1 MAGNSEGRRVQDKLR
16 RIKPP
21 GQGTMMQ
28 LRTKLSLFNLLSKVV
43 FAGMFLILM
52 PYIIQRIN
60 LRQVDNNLI
69 QKREQVIAQ
78 ISDIGIEPFIQSDSS
93 DAFGSYNILKEE
105 FISLERIDNVED
117 LNYIDVAP
125 RLIEGEEIEYRVLN
139 YSFVINDQKYLLE
152 IGKSLESIRYT
163 EKNTRRV
170 MWVFLIFIIILTFIT
185 DLEYTNLLLK
195 PLEKIKNKLKR
206 ISDPSHFDN
215 SRVKTST
222 YDFQR
227 LDSALNELMDHINA
241 LFKKEK
247 EITVN
252 ISHELMTPVS
262 VMRSKLENILLK
274 KDLDP
279 ETEVKIEESLKIL
292 HRLQSLI
299 SSLLLIARIESH
311 QYLRDESFSLN
322 DLLLEITGEI
332 KPVAADAGVDLTSEL
347 PEDFI
352 FKSANRSL
360 IFSMLFNIVNNAVKN
375 TPKGGVVKVR
385 GILRENGYLLS
396 ISDTGRGLN
405 EVQKQSLFERF
416 KMRDP
421 ASREGTGIGLAISKT
436 IADFHNIEVS
446 VSSESGKGTVFSF
459 LFPANS

>member
-1 MAGNSEGRRVQDKLR
+1 
-16 RIKPP
+16 
-21 GQGTMMQ
+21 MQ
-28 LRTKLSLFNLLSKVV
+28 LRTKLSLFNLLSKIV
-43 FAGMFLILM
+43 FAAVFLLFM

-60 LRQVDNNLI
+60 LRQVDNSLI
-69 QKREQVIAQ
+69 QKREQVISQ

-105 FISLERIDNVED
+105 FISLERIDTSED
-117 LNYIDVAP
+117 LNYIDVTP

-152 IGKSLESIRYT
+152 IGKSLESISYT
-163 EKNTRRV
+163 EKNIRRV
-170 MWVFLIFIIILTFIT
+170 MLIFLILIIIMTFIT

-195 PLEKIKNKLKR
+195 PLEKIKKKLKR

-215 SRVKTST
+215 SQVRTST
-222 YDFQR
+222 SDFKR
-227 LDSALNELMDHINA
+227 LDNALNELMDHINS
-241 LFKKEK
+241 LFRKEK

-279 ETEVKIEESLKIL
+279 ETEIKIEESLKTL

-299 SSLLLIARIESH
+299 SSLLLISRIESH
-311 QYLRDESFSLN
+311 QYLKDESFSMN

-332 KPVAADAGVDLTSEL
+332 KPVAADAGVDLSSEL
-347 PEDFI
+347 TEDFI

-360 IFSMLFNIVNNAVKN
+360 IFSMVFNIINNAVKN
-375 TPKGGVVKVR
+375 TPSGGMVKVK
-385 GILRENGYLLS
+385 GIFRQERYNLN
-396 ISDTGRGLN
+396 ISDTGKGLN
-405 EVQKQSLFERF
+405 ETQKRYLFERF
-416 KMRDP
+416 RMKDP

-446 VSSESGKGTVFSF
+446 VSSETGKGTVFSF
-459 LFPANS
+459 LFPSNS

>member
-1 MAGNSEGRRVQDKLR
+1 
-16 RIKPP
+16 
-21 GQGTMMQ
+21 MQ
-28 LRTKLSLFNLLSKVV
+28 LKTKLSLFNLLSKII
-43 FAGMFLILM
+43 FTALFLLLM

-60 LRQVDNNLI
+60 LRQVDNSLV
-69 QKREQVIAQ
+69 QKREQVITQ
-78 ISDIGIEPFIQSDSS
+78 ISGIGIEPFIQSDSS

-105 FISLERIDNVED
+105 FISLERTDTVED

-125 RLIEGEEIEYRVLN
+125 RLIEGEEIEYRVLH
-139 YSFVINDQKYLLE
+139 YSIVINDQKYLLE
-152 IGKSLESIRYT
+152 IGKSLVSIRYT

-170 MWVFLIFIIILTFIT
+170 MLVFLILIIIMTFIT

-215 SRVKTST
+215 SPVKTST
-222 YDFQR
+222 SDFKR
-227 LDSALNELMDHINA
+227 LDNALNELMDHINS

-279 ETEVKIEESLKIL
+279 GTEMKIEESLKTL

-299 SSLLLIARIESH
+299 SSLLLISRIESH
-311 QYLRDESFSLN
+311 QYLKDESFSMN

-332 KPVAADAGVDLTSEL
+332 KPVAADAGVDLSSEL
-347 PEDFI
+347 AEDFI

-360 IFSMLFNIVNNAVKN
+360 IFSMVFNILNNAVKN
-375 TPKGGVVKVR
+375 TPAGGTVKVK
-385 GILRENGYLLS
+385 S
-396 ISDTGRGLN
+396 ISRQNRYILTITDTGKGLN
-405 EVQKQSLFERF
+405 ETQKRYLFERF
-416 KMRDP
+416 RMKDP

-436 IADFHNIEVS
+436 IADFHNIEVA

-459 LFPANS
+459 LFPSNS